1 MLPVDTR
8 TGPQGWM
15 SRGACKREDP
25 EMFFPVATTGPAL
38 RQIRTAKAVCF
49 RCTVC
54 ATCLAYALE
63 NMQDGIWGG
72 TTEQERRAILVAR
85 SRAARRGAE
94 PADRRGAREGA
105 TAPS

>member
-8 TGPQGWM
+8 TGPRGWM

-38 RQIRTAKAVCF
+38 RQIRMAKAVCL
-49 RCTVC
+49 RCAVC
-54 ATCLAYALE
+54 ATCMSYALE

-72 TTEQERRAILVAR
+72 TTEQERRTLRLAR
-85 SRAARRGAE
+85 SRAARRGTE
-94 PADRRGAREGA
+94 PADRRGARAGA
-105 TAPS
+105 PTSS